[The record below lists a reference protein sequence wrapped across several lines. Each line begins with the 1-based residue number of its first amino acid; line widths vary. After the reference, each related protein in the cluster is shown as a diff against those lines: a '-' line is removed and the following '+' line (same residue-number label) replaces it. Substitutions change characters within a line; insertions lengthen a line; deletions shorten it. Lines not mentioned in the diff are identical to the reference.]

1 MSYPPDHKPRVHLE
15 IVRAAARLFREVGI
29 QATGIDRL
37 MGEVGL
43 TRGGFYAHF
52 ASKAALADEAL
63 AFIFAESREN
73 LFAKGHERLSGA
85 AWVRAATRRYLDPGH
100 AELPGE
106 GCAIPALGAEIARAE
121 PSVRTSFQ
129 REVDA
134 VVALIAERGGLTR
147 AEASSLLAVWV
158 GAVTMARSM
167 GDARRA
173 REHLDAARAHVEVAF
188 VASLRSAAQ
197 VGPEAAARGARAG
210 VDAAGL
216 G

>member
-1 MSYPPDHKPRVHLE
+1 MSYAPDHKLRVHLE

-29 QATGIDRL
+29 QGTGIDRL

-52 ASKAALADEAL
+52 ASKAALAEEAL

-73 LFAKGHERLSGA
+73 LFSKGLERLSGA

-106 GCAIPALGAEIARAE
+106 GCAIPVLGAEIARAE
-121 PSVRTSFQ
+121 PSVRAAFQ
-129 REVDA
+129 GEVDA
-134 VVALIAERGGLTR
+134 VVALIAERSGLTR
-147 AEASSLLAVWV
+147 GDASTLLGLWV
-158 GAVTMARSM
+158 GAVTLARA
-167 GDARRA
+167 GADPRRA
-173 REHLDAARAHVEVAF
+173 REHLEAARAHIETTF
-188 VASLRSAAQ
+188 VASGRSPNQGTQDGAARATR
-197 VGPEAAARGARAG
+197 AAA
-210 VDAAGL
+210 DAVGT